1 MQKRSVLFFYSASRE
16 CVLPLFTGITFYQG
30 IILEHSGSGKRFYL
44 THGYQASL
52 LNSTLWP
59 IARLLV
65 RYVWKPLEQIGILD
79 PTAPTAV
86 FGKSGQVYAE
96 CERNRNGFLIYEYNN
111 QTDDFG
117 ERGRREIS
125 DQIVN
130 SWK

>member
-1 MQKRSVLFFYSASRE
+1 MFYDVSDYDNLDRYQMIKGHLQTRAVENVTTTISVNSIS
-16 CVLPLFTGITFYQG
+16 PYQ
-30 IILEHSGSGKRFYL
+30 
-44 THGYQASL
+44 
-52 LNSTLWP
+52 
-59 IARLLV
+59 
-65 RYVWKPLEQIGILD
+65 
-79 PTAPTAV
+79 TAPTAV